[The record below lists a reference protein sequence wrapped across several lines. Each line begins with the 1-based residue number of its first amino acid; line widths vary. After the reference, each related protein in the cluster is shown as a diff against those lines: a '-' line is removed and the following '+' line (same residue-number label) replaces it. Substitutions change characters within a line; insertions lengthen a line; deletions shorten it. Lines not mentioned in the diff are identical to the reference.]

1 MDSTSVLIE
10 PSGLPAALAAGAV
23 LIDAREAE
31 EFMHGHIPGAVP
43 FSNYDVFV
51 PDTSLDGMRSF
62 AEAMTR
68 RFSIAGVN
76 NERQVIVYDEDT
88 GARAA
93 RELWILEYLG
103 HRRARIL
110 HGGLRQWQAE
120 GGTVIVD
127 TNIATVRTKRLQ
139 LSVASGCFAG
149 ASEVAHRVGSRNFRV
164 IDVRNDREWT
174 GNDETPCCERR
185 GHIPYAIH
193 IEWTHFL
200 ENGRFK
206 SPEAI
211 IALLT
216 KHGLN
221 PRHDLVPY
229 SHRGARSANTY
240 YALRHAGVAGARN
253 FIGSWHEWSGRSDLP
268 IER

>member
-1 MDSTSVLIE
+1 MDATSFLIE

-23 LIDAREAE
+23 LIDTRNTD
-31 EFMHGHIPGAVP
+31 EFMQGHIPGAVP
-43 FSNYDVFV
+43 FSNYDVLV
-51 PDTSLDGMRSF
+51 PDTSLDAMRAF
-62 AEAMTR
+62 AEAMVH
-68 RFSIAGVN
+68 RFSTAGVN
-76 NERQVIVYDEDT
+76 NERQVIVYDDDT
-88 GARAA
+88 GKFAA

-103 HRRARIL
+103 HRHARML
-110 HGGLRQWQAE
+110 HGGLRQWKAE
-120 GGTVIVD
+120 GGKVSAD
-127 TNIATVRTKRLQ
+127 TDIATVRTKRLQ

-149 ASEVAHRVGSRNFRV
+149 ASEVARRVGSRNFSV
-164 IDVRNDREWT
+164 IDVRNDREWA

-185 GHIPYAIH
+185 GHIPYATH

-206 SPEAI
+206 SPQAI
-211 IALLT
+211 IALLAR
-216 KHGLN
+216 HGLN

-240 YALRHAGVAGARN
+240 YALRLAGVAGARN
-253 FIGSWHEWSGRSDLP
+253 FIGSWHEWSAHSDLP